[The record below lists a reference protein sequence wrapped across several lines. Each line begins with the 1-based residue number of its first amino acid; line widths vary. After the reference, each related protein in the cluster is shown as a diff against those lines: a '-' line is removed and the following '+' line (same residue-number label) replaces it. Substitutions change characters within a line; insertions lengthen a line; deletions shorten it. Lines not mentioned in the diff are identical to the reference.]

1 MLNPLIATSTY
12 LFWVH
17 TPYIAREQSPL
28 GNKCNCSTGDFLQ
41 NRCKEYKGYLK
52 LQNYPAELVD
62 KQFNKALSIPR
73 AELLRGKIQVLD
85 YHPILPDIQKVI
97 KKHFYLLQSSP
108 EVKEIFPPKLIF
120 PTYCRAKNLKEML
133 LPSKFRITSSRHQRE
148 EDRGCSKCDK
158 KCYLWKNYLIPAL
171 KFQSSATGCLTG
183 SSLLGIPNSTLLIYI
198 YIYICFLIE
207 AVYFHKEFSYSV
219 CHVSV
224 QRTFYDLLFS

>member
-1 MLNPLIATSTY
+1 M
-12 LFWVH
+12 
-17 TPYIAREQSPL
+17 
-28 GNKCNCSTGDFLQ
+28 
-41 NRCKEYKGYLK
+41 
-52 LQNYPAELVD
+52 
-62 KQFNKALSIPR
+62 
-73 AELLRGKIQVLD
+73 LD

-108 EVKEIFPPKLIF
+108 EVKEIFPSKLIF

-158 KCYLWKNYLIPAL
+158 KCDLWKNYLIPAS
-171 KFQSSATGCLTG
+171 KFQSSATGCLTYWEFIVRYTK
-183 SSLLGIPNSTLLIYI
+183 LYAAYI